1 VVAVAAAGSKRGY
14 AVAPDVDEVT
24 DRPEGADLRMTGG
37 ATYVY
42 EARFQP
48 IHKGHVAYVGEL
60 VARCDRLIVVVV
72 ANETSEAGRSPMPA
86 FSRLID
92 KDHSTE
98 RNPWPLWLRHRLVAE
113 TLRTCF
119 PDRDIT
125 VLAGHR
131 IDLDWAL
138 YDALLPPDRVFAVP
152 LRDDADD
159 AKAAAWTSLGQRV
172 ARFRVDHLPV
182 VSGTSVRERMLAG
195 GDLETVLEPV
205 TLELLRDHPLACF
218 SEP

>member
-1 VVAVAAAGSKRGY
+1 
-14 AVAPDVDEVT
+14 
-24 DRPEGADLRMTGG
+24 MTGRP
-37 ATYVY
+37 TYVY

-60 VARCDRLIVVVV
+60 VERCDRLIVVVV
-72 ANETSEAGRSPMPA
+72 ANETSRAGLSPVPE
-86 FSRLID
+86 FSRLVD
-92 KDHSTE
+92 GHHRTE

-119 PDRDIT
+119 PHRDIT

-131 IDLDWAL
+131 LDLDWEL
-138 YDALLPPDRVFAVP
+138 YDALLPPDRVFALQ
-152 LRDDADD
+152 LRDDFDD
-159 AKAAAWTSLGQRV
+159 AKAAALTSLGQRV
-172 ARFRVDHLPV
+172 ERFPVDHLPV

-205 TLELLRDHPLACF
+205 TLELLRAHDALGCSAEH
-218 SEP
+218 